1 MAYRAGLIGLGKI
14 AALYAEPDDP
24 LPYCHAG
31 GIRLAEGID
40 LVAAAEPDAARRE
53 EVRGTWKIPRTYA
66 SAVEMFAEES
76 LDVVAVCAKGPLHA
90 ELSREALEA
99 GVRVLFLEKP
109 VGLSLEEVDEL
120 TALAEAKGVPVVASH
135 TRHWGPHLL
144 SLAEKIR
151 GGLLGR
157 VESVTSYCPGGI
169 LGFAVHGV
177 DMLCQFAGYDPVGV
191 CARGAKT
198 SEPVPDGFESE
209 YHVDGALVEF
219 ASGVVGTLVGN
230 PGKRPT
236 FCVEVMGTEG
246 YGRIGFYTE
255 PELFDADG
263 KTIKYQM
270 PPAQSP
276 FVVAYGQIVDY
287 LDNGRPPHCI
297 AEQYV
302 PVNELAFGM
311 IESIASGARVKLPNK
326 KRDRK
331 IYCMG

>member
-14 AALYAEPDDP
+14 AALYAKPDDP

-31 GIRLAEGID
+31 GIRLAEGIE
-40 LVAAAEPDAARRE
+40 LVAAAEPDEARRAQVAAE
-53 EVRGTWKIPRTYA
+53 WEIPHTYA
-66 SAVEMFAEES
+66 SAAEMFAAES

-90 ELSREALEA
+90 QLAREALNA
-99 GVRVLFLEKP
+99 GIRVLFLEKP

-120 TALAEAKGVPVVASH
+120 TSLAADRGVPIVASH
-135 TRHWGPHLL
+135 TRHWGPHMLEL
-144 SLAEKIR
+144 SEKIR

-177 DMLCQFAGYDPVGV
+177 DMLCQFAGYDPASVF
-191 CARGAKT
+191 ARGAKGADST
-198 SEPVPDGFESE
+198 PDGFEPE

-219 ASGVVGTLVGN
+219 ESGVLGYLVGN

-246 YGRIGFYTE
+246 YGRVGFYTAS
-255 PELFDADG
+255 ELFDADG
-263 KTIKYQM
+263 RRIACE
-270 PPAQSP
+270 PPPDRSP
-276 FVVAYGQIVDY
+276 FVVAYEQIVGY
-287 LDNGRPPHCI
+287 LDGGPLPDCT
-297 AEQYV
+297 ADQYV

-311 IESIASGARVKLPNK
+311 IESIATGALVKLPNG